1 MGAIR
6 KRGKHYV
13 VDYYDATKRRRR
25 ETVGPNLHEAK
36 QVLVQRE
43 WERRN
48 GKFRLRRQAITM
60 AEFMKKWDE
69 DYLVVRQ
76 QLGRLKESTLVGY
89 RVNLRMHIEPFFGRM
104 RLDEISLPHVRDFVK
119 TMLAKELKP
128 ATVLKAVALTK
139 EMFKHAIQWGYLDAN
154 PALYVERPRVEI
166 DEMEILTPP
175 EIRRLLEAA
184 EEPVRTLL
192 LCAVLTGMRRGEL
205 LGLKWEDVDLEG
217 NRIHVRRSLWRGKF
231 VTPKSRRSRR
241 AIDMAPTLKAA
252 LARLPSRFKG
262 ETVFTS
268 PEGGV
273 MDPDNFSSRDWAR
286 VLRRS
291 KLQRIRF
298 HDLRHT
304 YASLLI
310 AQGAHPKYIQAQ
322 LGHASIQTTL
332 DRYGH
337 LMPEMHEAEA
347 RKLDRL
353 VFGAGSSAG
362 ATGGD
367 GASAAQDDA
376 PSRSQNGH
384 NDEKGASGADR

>member
-13 VDYYDATKRRRR
+13 VDYYDATGRRRR
-25 ETVGPNLHEAK
+25 VVVGPNLHEAR
-36 QVLVQRE
+36 QVLAERE

-48 GKFRLRRQAITM
+48 GKFRLKRERITM
-60 AEFMKKWDE
+60 AEFIAKWEE

-76 QLGRLKESTLVGY
+76 QLGRLKESTLVSY
-89 RVNLRMHIEPFFGRM
+89 RVNLRRHIRPFFGRM
-104 RLDEISLPHVRDFVK
+104 RLDQIELMQVREFVK
-119 TMLAKELKP
+119 AMLAKQRRP
-128 ATVLKAVALTK
+128 ATVLKAVALVK
-139 EMFKHAIQWGYLDAN
+139 EMFKHAVQWGYLDAN

-166 DEMEILTPP
+166 EEMEILTPP

-184 EEPVRTLL
+184 EEPVRTFL

-205 LGLKWEDVDLEG
+205 LGLKWEDIDFAG
-217 NRIHVRRSLWRGKF
+217 NRIHVRRALWRGGF

-252 LARLPSRFKG
+252 LARLPSRFTG
-262 ETVFTS
+262 EMVFTS
-268 PEGGV
+268 PEGSL

-353 VFGAGSSAG
+353 VFGDRGHD
-362 ATGGD
+362 GGRSIE
-367 GASAAQDDA
+367 AYALQ
-376 PSRSQNGH
+376 RSQFGH
-384 NDEKGASGADR
+384 THEEGASGDDR